1 MPPDPVAFEGALNG
15 EAQPR
20 ARSAG
25 ATPEGAGYRQAPK
38 RPTTAASQHASSG
51 ADQDRDRPRGQAH
64 RAAARLP
71 DAQALIL
78 SGCGHLPHVE
88 DPAAFS
94 RAMVAFLDRA
104 DRRTSPARTS
114 G

>member
-1 MPPDPVAFEGALNG
+1 
-15 EAQPR
+15 
-20 ARSAG
+20 
-25 ATPEGAGYRQAPK
+25 
-38 RPTTAASQHASSG
+38 
-51 ADQDRDRPRGQAH
+51 
-64 RAAARLP
+64 
-71 DAQALIL
+71 L

-94 RAMVAFLDRA
+94 RAMVAFLDQA